1 MIRKIFALAH
11 RILGAILC
19 LFFLM
24 WFLSGFVMIY
34 HGYPRVKQD
43 RKLLAEPALTSAL
56 PADTAL
62 CGQLPDT
69 AKLQSLS
76 VEMRFGRPIAYM
88 KGKGVPAS
96 RYLDNGQ
103 PEEPFSEEVRTK
115 ELRRWCSARIERI
128 DTLTALDIWIPFG
141 RNRQELP
148 IYKYHFADKAQHQL
162 YMTSRDGRILQFTD
176 RESRFWAYIGAI
188 PHWIYFTFLRQ
199 HQEAWTQFVIWSSGI
214 GCVMCLIGLGL
225 GIQSW
230 WHTRRKGLLRSP
242 YTKGWHKWHFVTGV
256 FFGLFAITFAF
267 SGLMSMRDIPDWMKK
282 QKEETHRTGGMRGR
296 QGAEAMLPLDRYAL
310 DYRRILADCDSV
322 KRITWGSWGGHPFY
336 QVQSD
341 FTTWRIDA
349 ADTTG
354 ITPFRLAEEWIR
366 QDATRQLGDSVKW
379 TLTLMTDYDSD
390 YYARKKDRV
399 PLPVYRVV
407 ADDYMHTHIYYQPET
422 LVMRRIDD
430 DSRLRSLLYGGLH
443 RLNLKWLTDRPVLWH
458 IVMFTLLIGGSL
470 LSLTGVA
477 VSLKWIIRS
486 LRRKI
491 GMRKPNTP

>member
-1 MIRKIFALAH
+1 MIRKIFATAH
-11 RILGAILC
+11 RVLGAILC

-24 WFLSGFVMIY
+24 WFL
-34 HGYPRVKQD
+34 
-43 RKLLAEPALTSAL
+43 
-56 PADTAL
+56 
-62 CGQLPDT
+62 T

-76 VEMRFGRPIAYM
+76 VERRFGRPIAYM

-214 GCVMCLIGLGL
+214 GCIMCLLGLGL

-282 QKEETHRTGGMRGR
+282 QKEETHRAGGMRGR
-296 QGAEAMLPLDRYAL
+296 RGAEAMLPLDRYTL

-341 FTTWRIDA
+341 FTTWRINA

-366 QDATRQLGDSVKW
+366 QDATRQLGDSVQW

-390 YYARKKDRV
+390 YKKDRV

-422 LVMRRIDD
+422 LVTRRIDD

-443 RLNLKWLTDRPVLWH
+443 RLNLKWLTDRPGLWH

-477 VSLKWIIRS
+477 VPLKWIIRS